1 MSVTKEQVEHIAK
14 LARLVFDETEK
25 DRLATELS
33 AVLDYVEQLQS
44 VNTQGVEPL
53 SHPNDIANR
62 LRADNVGESLSQ
74 EAALQ
79 NAPAKEKG
87 FFKVPKVI
95 K

>member
-1 MSVTKEQVEHIAK
+1 MSVTREQVDHIAK

-25 DRLATELS
+25 EQLAGELS
-33 AVLDYVEQLQS
+33 AVLDYVEQLQG
-44 VNTQGVEPL
+44 VNTEGVEPL
-53 SHPNDIANR
+53 SHPTEISNR
-62 LRADNVGESLSQ
+62 LRADNVADSLSQ